1 MSISVKDLLQK
12 LLAIPTVNP
21 VFGAADPAW
30 LGEARLTDFL
40 QNWATNHGWK
50 WLRQQVHAGRENLI
64 VLIPPRQSDPLQSG
78 PAQRGG
84 PVTLWEVHQD
94 TVGVEGMQIDPF
106 AGIERE
112 GRIYGRGA
120 CDVKGSMAAMMTAA
134 QSLHESNELPGPLLL
149 AFAVNEECGFSG
161 AKALSRLWMNDTTP
175 SLLPLEGEERIH
187 GPLSLAELRELRPD
201 RAIVAEPTDFQVVA
215 THKGIIRWRCH
226 TRGRAAHSSR
236 PQLGKNAIYAMTE
249 VITAIRD
256 FDHEI
261 LSQRGSDCL
270 CGRPTVS
277 VNTIQGGIGANV
289 VPDHA
294 VIDID
299 YRIMPGELPSHAQQ
313 ELTEFIAARISV
325 DTVIEHEPPWNQSRG
340 MQAGD
345 NRAWAEQ
352 VANVVGDSSE
362 IVGVPYGT
370 DAWVFAALG
379 IPTVVLGPGSIAQAH
394 TEDEWISVTELER
407 GVEVYRKLARLC

>member
-12 LLAIPTVNP
+12 LLAIPSVNP
-21 VFGAADPAW
+21 VFGADDPEW

-40 QNWATNHGWK
+40 QNWATEHGWK
-50 WLRQQVHAGRENLI
+50 WLRQQVHPGRENL
-64 VLIPPRQSDPLQSG
+64 VVVIPSTQSG
-78 PAQRGG
+78 P
-84 PVTLWEVHQD
+84 PLLWEVHQD
-94 TVGVEGMQIDPF
+94 TVGVGGMQIDPF

-134 QSLHESNELPGPLLL
+134 ATLQQSSEPHGPLLL

-161 AKALSRLWMNDTTP
+161 AKALSRIWADENTP
-175 SLLPLEGEERIH
+175 PLAPLEGEEQVH
-187 GPLSLAELRELRPD
+187 GPLSLAELRELRPQ
-201 RAIVAEPTDFQVVA
+201 RAIVAEPTDFQVVV

-226 TRGRAAHSSR
+226 TRGRAAHSSQ

-256 FDHEI
+256 FDREV
-261 LSQRGSDCL
+261 LSQRGLDCL

-277 VNTIQGGIGANV
+277 VNTVQGGTGANV

-299 YRIMPGELPSHAQQ
+299 HRLMPGELPSEAQR
-313 ELTEFIAARISV
+313 ELIEFIAGRIPV
-325 DTVIEHEPPWNQSRG
+325 DTSIEHEPPWNQSRG
-340 MQAGD
+340 MQAGN

-352 VANVVGDSSE
+352 VAKIVGDSSE

-394 TEDEWISVTELER
+394 TEDEWINVAELER
-407 GVEVYRKLARLC
+407 GVDVYRRLAIN

>member
-12 LLAIPTVNP
+12 LLAIPSVNP
-21 VFGAADPAW
+21 VFGAANPEW

-40 QNWATNHGWK
+40 QNWATEHGWK
-50 WLRQQVHAGRENLI
+50 WLRQQVHPGRENL
-64 VLIPPRQSDPLQSG
+64 VVVIPPTQSG
-78 PAQRGG
+78 P
-84 PVTLWEVHQD
+84 PLLWEVHQD
-94 TVGVEGMQIDPF
+94 TVGVGGMQIDPF

-134 QSLHESNELPGPLLL
+134 ATLQQSGEPHGPLLL

-161 AKALSRLWMNDTTP
+161 AKALSRIWADENTP
-175 SLLPLEGEERIH
+175 PLAPLEGEEQVQ
-187 GPLSLAELRELRPD
+187 GPLSLAELRELRPQ
-201 RAIVAEPTDFQVVA
+201 RAIVAEPTDFQVVVA
-215 THKGIIRWRCH
+215 HKGIIRWRCH
-226 TRGRAAHSSR
+226 TRGRAAHSSQ

-256 FDHEI
+256 FDREV
-261 LSQRGSDCL
+261 LSQRGLDCL

-277 VNTIQGGIGANV
+277 VNTVQGGTGANV

-294 VIDID
+294 IIDID
-299 YRIMPGELPSHAQQ
+299 HRLMPGELPSEAQQ
-313 ELTEFIAARISV
+313 ELIEFIAGRIPV
-325 DTVIEHEPPWNQSRG
+325 DTSIEHEPPWNQSRG
-340 MQAGD
+340 MQASD

-352 VANVVGDSSE
+352 VAKIVGDSSE

-394 TEDEWISVTELER
+394 TEDEWISVAELER
-407 GVEVYRKLARLC
+407 GVEVYRRLALI